1 MGAADR
7 HRHLAWFLGPK
18 AENADVM
25 ESFLLQALR
34 DYFHW
39 RKNYF
44 PGDPILITRS
54 AQREFAGEHDALRE
68 RLDELLAALRRNFP
82 FYSPRYMG
90 HMLSDTTMA
99 STLGFMTGLMF
110 NPNNVSPEAA
120 PVTTELEI
128 EATSAV
134 LSMLGYQPPPEPPP
148 PEEDARR
155 YYERAGRREYG
166 WAHITSGGTTANI
179 EALWIARQ
187 VRYFPLAVQQAA
199 REQHLEITV
208 QLPDGTRADIRQ
220 ADPFR
225 LLLIRPREAIFLLP
239 RYIQALRKQ
248 GTGDTGDPLWRA
260 AWAYLNQ
267 TRYAPAGGAGR
278 CFADFPPAI
287 LVAGSRHY
295 SVAKAADVIGVGQA
309 NLVQIKTDAGFRMDV
324 DDLGRRLLE
333 LIEQRRVP
341 LCVVATAGTTEEGA
355 VDPLHRIVRLR
366 AEFERQRQASF
377 WLHLDAAWGGFIR
390 SLFSIEAR
398 DQAVALAL
406 KVGRHLDVPYEGDLP
421 AWHRR
426 FAARVAELLERAT
439 LLKAPAS
446 QRSLTAQARFR
457 RNTERE
463 LARMGELLETGD
475 HAGYLQ
481 ALQRFPERFEHH
493 PTEPRLDGLR
503 LNPGD
508 LSHWVREF
516 VREELMLRVD
526 GTVQRFAINWPSPE
540 VGSAFIAFPE
550 ADSITVDP
558 HKMGYVPYPCGCVAF
573 RNDRVRLFV
582 LQRAPYVTSSTL
594 DPLLHTP
601 PRHRQVDGPGAR
613 VVIDSFSP
621 FILEGSKPGAAAA
634 ALWLAVKSVPL
645 TARGHGRIVKQSLLA
660 ARELFE
666 WLNRWDALNGGRRAI
681 RFFTLTAE
689 QPDTNVV
696 CFTVKQKECASLA
709 AMNRLTEA
717 VYEDFTILS
726 ELGER
731 EYSYGQAF
739 FLSRTRIQEPEYP
752 VECLRAFFARCDL
765 NAEAAAD
772 YAREGL
778 FVLRACVM
786 NPYLHTARE
795 TPGGDYVR
803 ALVEE
808 LDRSAQ
814 RHVRDPEGP
823 PEPART
829 RYQSSQSP

>member
-1 MGAADR
+1 MGAANLQ
-7 HRHLAWFLGPK
+7 RHLAWFLGPK

-25 ESFLLQALR
+25 ENLLLQALR

-54 AQREFAGEHDALRE
+54 IQREFAAEHDALRE

-110 NPNNVSPEAA
+110 NPNNVTPEAA

-128 EATSAV
+128 EATAAV
-134 LSMLGYQPPPEPPP
+134 LAMLGYEPPPEPPP
-148 PEEDARR
+148 PGEDARR
-155 YYERAGRREYG
+155 YYERAGRKEYG

-187 VRYFPLAVQQAA
+187 VRYFPLAVQEVA
-199 REQHLEITV
+199 RRHGLEITV
-208 QLPDGTRADIRQ
+208 QLPDGARSDIRHV
-220 ADPFR
+220 DSYR
-225 LLLIRPREAIFLLP
+225 LLLIKPREAIFLLP

-248 GTGDTGDPLWRA
+248 KIVEAGDPLWRA
-260 AWAYLNQ
+260 AWTYLNE
-267 TRYAPAGGAGR
+267 TDYAPAGGVGR
-278 CFADFPPAI
+278 WFADFPPVI

-295 SVAKAADVIGVGQA
+295 SIAKAADVIGVGQA
-309 NLVQIKTDAGFRMDV
+309 NLVQVKTDSAFRMDV
-324 DDLGRRLLE
+324 DDLGRRLLQVV
-333 LIEQRRVP
+333 EQRRVP

-355 VDPLHRIVRLR
+355 VDPVHRIARLR
-366 AEFERQRQASF
+366 AEFEKNHGASF

-390 SLFSIEAR
+390 ALFSIEAKDR
-398 DQAVALAL
+398 AVALAL
-406 KVGRHLDVPYEGDLP
+406 KVGRHLDVPYEGDL
-421 AWHRR
+421 ADWHRR
-426 FAARVAELLERAT
+426 FAARVAELLERVSQDGAS
-439 LLKAPAS
+439 APE
-446 QRSLTAQARFR
+446 RSELAESRFR

-463 LARMGELLETGD
+463 LTRMGKLLEAQD
-475 HAGYLQ
+475 YQAYLR
-481 ALQRFPERFEHH
+481 ALERFPERFEHH
-493 PTEPRLDGLR
+493 PTEPPLENFR
-503 LNPGD
+503 LNPAD

-516 VREELMLRVD
+516 VREEIALRLD
-526 GTVQRFAINWPSPE
+526 GVGRRFAINWPSPE
-540 VGSAFIAFPE
+540 VGNAFVAFPE

-582 LQRAPYVTSSTL
+582 LQRAPYVTAATV

-601 PRHRQVDGPGAR
+601 PRHRQIDSPGGR

-634 ALWLAVKSVPL
+634 ALWLAVKTIPL
-645 TARGHGRIVKQSLLA
+645 TARGHGRIIKQSLLA
-660 ARELFE
+660 ARELYE
-666 WLNRWDALNGGRRAI
+666 WLNRWDALSGDRRST
-681 RFFTLTAE
+681 RFVTLTAE
-689 QPDTNVV
+689 QPDTNIV
-696 CFTVKQKECASLA
+696 CFVVKRKDSGSLA

-739 FLSRTRIQEPEYP
+739 FLSHTRIQAPEYSADS
-752 VECLRAFFARCDL
+752 LRAFFTRCGLDAG
-765 NAEAAAD
+765 AED
-772 YAREGL
+772 EYLREGL
-778 FVLRACVM
+778 VVLRACVM
-786 NPYLHTARE
+786 NPYLHAARQA
-795 TPGGDYVR
+795 PGGDYAK

-814 RHVRDPEGP
+814 RHAQEI
-823 PEPART
+823 
-829 RYQSSQSP
+829 

>member
-7 HRHLAWFLGPK
+7 QRHLAWFLGPK

-25 ESFLLQALR
+25 ESLLLQALR

-54 AQREFAGEHDALRE
+54 IQREFAAEHDALRE

-110 NPNNVSPEAA
+110 NPNNVTPESA

-134 LSMLGYQPPPEPPP
+134 LAMLGYEPPPEPPP
-148 PEEDARR
+148 PDEDARR

-187 VRYFPLAVQQAA
+187 VRYFPLAVQEVA
-199 REQHLEITV
+199 RQHGLEITV
-208 QLPDGTRADIRQ
+208 QFPDGSRTDIRH
-220 ADPFR
+220 ADPYR
-225 LLLIRPREAIFLLP
+225 LLLIKPREAIFLLP

-248 GTGDTGDPLWRA
+248 KTGDTGDPLWRT

-267 TRYAPAGGAGR
+267 TRYAPAGGVGR
-278 CFADFPPAI
+278 WFADFPPAI

-295 SVAKAADVIGVGQA
+295 SIAKAADVIGVGQA
-309 NLVQIKTDAGFRMDV
+309 NLVRVKTDAAFRMDV
-324 DDLGRRLLE
+324 EDLGRRLLE

-355 VDPLHRIVRLR
+355 VDPIHRIARLR
-366 AEFERQRQASF
+366 AELEQSHGASF

-390 SLFSIEAR
+390 ALFSIEAR
-398 DQAVALAL
+398 DRAVALAL
-406 KVGRHLDVPYEGDLP
+406 KIGRQLDVPYDGDL
-421 AWHRR
+421 AGWHRR
-426 FAARVAELLERAT
+426 FSARVGELLERA
-439 LLKAPAS
+439 AVRDGPAS
-446 QRSLTAQARFR
+446 TPRGEAAEAHFR

-463 LARMGELLETGD
+463 LARMEELLHGGD
-475 HAGYLQ
+475 YAGYLR
-481 ALQRFPERFEHH
+481 ALERFPERFEHH
-493 PTEPRLDGLR
+493 PTEPPLVNFR
-503 LNPGD
+503 LNPSD

-516 VREELMLRVD
+516 TREEIALRAD
-526 GTVQRFAINWPSPE
+526 GASRRFAINWPSPE
-540 VGSAFIAFPE
+540 VGNAFVAFPE

-582 LQRAPYVTSSTL
+582 LQRAPYVTSSSL

-601 PRHRQVDGPGAR
+601 PRHRQIEGPGGR

-634 ALWLAVKSVPL
+634 ALWLAVKSIPL

-666 WLNRWDALNGGRRAI
+666 WLNRWDALTGGRRPT
-681 RFFTLTAE
+681 RFVTLTAE
-689 QPDTNVV
+689 QPDTNIV
-696 CFTVKQKECASLA
+696 CFVVKRKDCASLA
-709 AMNRLTEA
+709 AMNRLTGA

-739 FLSRTRIQEPEYP
+739 FLSHTRIQEPEYSA
-752 VECLRAFFARCDL
+752 ESLESFFARCGLDT
-765 NAEAAAD
+765 AAPRD

-778 FVLRACVM
+778 VVLRACVM
-786 NPYLHTARE
+786 NPYLHAARQM
-795 TPGGDYVR
+795 PGGDYAR

-814 RHVRDPEGP
+814 RLVSAGS
-823 PEPART
+823 A
-829 RYQSSQSP
+829 Q

>member
-1 MGAADR
+1 MGAAER
-7 HRHLAWFLGPK
+7 RRHLAWFLGPK

-25 ESFLLQALR
+25 ESLLLQALR

-54 AQREFAGEHDALRE
+54 IQRELITEHDALRE

-82 FYSPRYMG
+82 FYSPRYMA

-99 STLGFMTGLMF
+99 ATLGFMTGLMF
-110 NPNNVSPEAA
+110 NPNNVTPEAA

-128 EATSAV
+128 EATAAV
-134 LSMLGYQPPPEPPP
+134 LAMLGYEPPPEPPP
-148 PEEDARR
+148 PDEDAHR
-155 YYERAGRREYG
+155 YYERAGRKEYG

-187 VRYFPLAVQQAA
+187 VRYFPLAVQEVA
-199 REQHLEITV
+199 REQGLEITV
-208 QLPDGTRADIRQ
+208 QFPDGRRADIRH
-220 ADPFR
+220 ADPYR
-225 LLLIRPREAIFLLP
+225 LLLIKPREAIFLLP

-248 GTGDTGDPLWRA
+248 KTGDSGDPLWRA
-260 AWAYLNQ
+260 AWGYLNQ
-267 TRYAPAGGAGR
+267 TRYAPASGVGR
-278 CFADFPPAI
+278 WFADFPPVI

-295 SVAKAADVIGVGQA
+295 SIAKAADVIGVGQG
-309 NLVQIKTDAGFRMDV
+309 NLVRVRTDAAFRMDV
-324 DDLGRRLLE
+324 EDLGRRLRE
-333 LIEQRRVP
+333 VIEQRRVP

-355 VDPLHRIVRLR
+355 VDPVHQIARLR
-366 AEFERQRQASF
+366 AEFEQRHGASF

-390 SLFSIEAR
+390 ALFSIEAR
-398 DQAVALAL
+398 DRAVALAL
-406 KVGRHLDVPYEGDLP
+406 KIGRQLDVPYDGDL
-421 AWHRR
+421 ATWHRR
-426 FAARVAELLERAT
+426 LSERVSSLLESVPAGEPSSPRREAAR
-439 LLKAPAS
+439 
-446 QRSLTAQARFR
+446 ARFR

-463 LARMGELLETGD
+463 LARMGEMLEEED
-475 HAGYLQ
+475 YENYLR
-481 ALQRFPERFEHH
+481 ALERFPERFEHH
-493 PTEPRLDGLR
+493 PTEPRIENFR
-503 LNPGD
+503 LNPSD

-516 VREELMLRVD
+516 VRGEIALRMD
-526 GTVQRFAINWPSPE
+526 GVGRRFAINWPSPE
-540 VGSAFIAFPE
+540 VGDAFVAFPE

-594 DPLLHTP
+594 DALLHTP
-601 PRHRQVDGPGAR
+601 PRHRQIEGPGGR

-634 ALWLAVKSVPL
+634 ALWLAVRSIPL
-645 TARGHGRIVKQSLLA
+645 TARGHGRIIKQSLLA

-666 WLNRWDALNGGRRAI
+666 WLNRWDALTGGRRAT
-681 RFFTLTAE
+681 RFVTLTAE
-689 QPDTNVV
+689 QPDTNIV
-696 CFTVKQKECASLA
+696 CFVVKHKDCGSLA
-709 AMNRLTEA
+709 AMNRLTDA

-739 FLSRTRIQEPEYP
+739 FLSHTRIQEPEYSA
-752 VECLRAFFARCDL
+752 ECLHAFFARCGLD
-765 NAEAAAD
+765 AEAPAD

-778 FVLRACVM
+778 VVLRACVM
-786 NPYLHTARE
+786 NPYLHAARE
-795 TPGGDYVR
+795 TPGGDYAR

-808 LDRSAQ
+808 LDRSAE
-814 RHVRDPEGP
+814 RHAAELAHSPAL
-823 PEPART
+823 ART
-829 RYQSSQSP
+829 R